1 MAAQKVV
8 DPDTKYIKL
17 QVVGGELPGA
27 TLAQKVGP
35 LGLSSKVV
43 GEDIRKATGDY
54 KSLKVHVELA
64 IKDRK
69 ATVEVQPSVA
79 TLVIKALGE
88 APRDRKKEKNI
99 LHNGSLK
106 MTEVVEIARISRAN
120 GKSFSKTLAGTV
132 KEVLGTC
139 KSVGC
144 KVDGKC
150 PKEVTREIDGGEI
163 KLPEK

>member
-1 MAAQKVV
+1 MAEKTM

-35 LGLSSKVV
+35 LGLPSKVV

-54 KSLKVHVELA
+54 KSLKVHVQLA

-79 TLVIKALGE
+79 TLIIKALKE
-88 APRDRKKEKNI
+88 PARDRKKEKNI
-99 LHNGSLK
+99 VHNGSLR
-106 MTEVVEIARISRAN
+106 MTEVVEIARFARSR
-120 GKSFSKTLAGTV
+120 SFSKTFAGTV

-139 KSVGC
+139 KSIGC

-150 PKEVTREIDGGEI
+150 PRDVIREINEGEI
-163 KLPEK
+163 RLPEQ

>member
-1 MAAQKVV
+1 MAGQKVV

-17 QVVGGELPGA
+17 QVVGGEAPGA
-27 TLAQKVGP
+27 TLAQRVGP

-43 GEDIRKATGDY
+43 GEDIRKATADY

-79 TLVIKALGE
+79 TLIIKALKE
-88 APRDRKKEKNI
+88 PPRDRKKEKNI

-106 MTEVVEIARISRAN
+106 MTEVVEIARIARSSR
-120 GKSFSKTLAGTV
+120 SYSKTLAGTV

-139 KSVGC
+139 KSIGC

-150 PKEVTREIDGGEI
+150 PKEVTREIDSGDI
-163 KLPEK
+163 RLPDQ